1 MYLLA
6 TIVIFPERKGGK
18 NTAEVFV
25 LKNICFPL
33 KLLRLPDID
42 AFSAA
47 VISANIGSISIP
59 MLEFEWGELYAI
71 VIALIMEIILWDVL
85 MFYQIFLSPY
95 VKWSAIISNK
105 QGVYELPN
113 DLRLRALGNKEKS
126 GESPNLLQL

>member
-6 TIVIFPERKGGK
+6 TIVIFSERKGGK

-47 VISANIGSISIP
+47 IISANIGSISIP
-59 MLEFEWGELYAI
+59 MLEFELGELYAI
-71 VIALIMEIILWDVL
+71 VIATIMEIILWDVL
-85 MFYQIFLSPY
+85 MLYQIFLSPHA
-95 VKWSAIISNK
+95 K
-105 QGVYELPN
+105 
-113 DLRLRALGNKEKS
+113 
-126 GESPNLLQL
+126 